1 MIRKKTVQLRQF
13 IGSYVRDQARAG
25 VLPIPFQG
33 AVRAITA
40 LPSAA
45 NTSIR
50 PIGVVLGVERLLWQG
65 VEQAYPE
72 WDLLFANNRAD
83 PDRCVNEIIRLG
95 ATAIV
100 GPTARRRHVV
110 ALRDSGVNILRLS
123 PAPLPRLTYQGR
135 HAHGYVLEPS
145 TSWMSGRRLSEM
157 EIILTNGSGFM
168 TPAMRADAVVVA
180 SRIALSDPTSSTTLV
195 ISTSDKSRFSEQE
208 PVTTDFKPLET
219 GGLIETFEASRNNY
233 WSDDSLDRFDA
244 ALGRASAVMTNNH
257 PLAVAALLRG
267 ARPLVSRRLFL
278 SKLNLYSNTP
288 AERRISVEDPPLV
301 SREELVAVCVLWAA
315 RYICE
320 GNLVDPVDFFREKR
334 AS

>member
-40 LPSAA
+40 FPSAA
-45 NTSIR
+45 NTRVR
-50 PIGVVLGVERLLWQG
+50 PIGIVLGVERLLWQG

-72 WDLLFANNRAD
+72 WNLLFASNRAD
-83 PDRCVNEIIRLG
+83 PDGCVNEIIRLG
-95 ATAIV
+95 ATAII
-100 GPTARRRHVV
+100 GPAARRRHVV
-110 ALRDSGVNILRLS
+110 ALRDSGINILRLS
-123 PAPLPRLTYQGR
+123 PAPLPRLTHQGR
-135 HAHGYVLEPS
+135 LAHGYVLEPS
-145 TSWMSGRRLSEM
+145 TSWMSARRLSEM
-157 EIILTNGSGFM
+157 EVILKNGSGFM
-168 TPAMRADAVVVA
+168 TPAMRADAAVVA
-180 SRIALSDPTSSTTLV
+180 SRIALPDPTNSTTLV
-195 ISTSDKSRFSEQE
+195 ICTSDTSRFPEQG
-208 PVTTDFKPLET
+208 PVTDLTPLET
-219 GGLIETFEASRNNY
+219 GGLIETFEASRNSY

-267 ARPLVSRRLFL
+267 VRPLVSRSLFL
-278 SKLNLYSNTP
+278 SKLNLYSNP
-288 AERRISVEDPPLV
+288 SVEQRISVEDPPLV

-320 GNLVDPVDFFREKR
+320 GNLIDPVDFFREKQ